1 MPAIELTPAQR
12 REHRA
17 EAHHLNPIVLIGN
30 DGLTPA
36 VTKEVDAGLN
46 AHGLIK
52 VRAASNERETRE
64 AWMKQ
69 LTEELGAAAVQHI
82 GKLLVLW
89 RPIPPKER
97 PQTCRFAPGPPRGMR
112 KLGSGPA
119 FSHEQDYFAKP
130 GTAAG
135 APRVVKIM
143 KFSKSGNHRA
153 QVKKLKVMG
162 NERVT
167 RGGLVKR
174 ARQHQVS
181 LKKKGA

>member
-30 DGLTPA
+30 DGLTAA

-52 VRAASNERETRE
+52 VRAASNERETRD

-69 LTEELGAAAVQHI
+69 LTDELGAAAVQHI

-89 RPIPPKER
+89 RPIPPKE
-97 PQTCRFAPGPPRGMR
+97 
-112 KLGSGPA
+112 
-119 FSHEQDYFAKP
+119 QDYLAKP

-174 ARQHQVS
+174 ARVQQRSV
-181 LKKKGA
+181 KKRST

>member
-1 MPAIELTPAQR
+1 MLAMPVIELTPVQR
-12 REHRA
+12 RAHRA
-17 EAHHLNPIVLIGN
+17 EAHYLNPIVLIGN
-30 DGLTPA
+30 EGLTPA
-36 VTKEVDAGLN
+36 VIKEVDAGLN

-69 LTEELGAAAVQHI
+69 LTEELGAAPVQHI

-89 RPIPPKER
+89 RPMPPKEQDYLSS
-97 PQTCRFAPGPPRGMR
+97 PSHAPGG
-112 KLGSGPA
+112 
-119 FSHEQDYFAKP
+119 
-130 GTAAG
+130 
-135 APRVVKIM
+135 PRVVKIM

-153 QVKKLKVMG
+153 QVKKLRVMG

-174 ARQHQVS
+174 VRHKQTS
-181 LKKKGA
+181 LKKRSV